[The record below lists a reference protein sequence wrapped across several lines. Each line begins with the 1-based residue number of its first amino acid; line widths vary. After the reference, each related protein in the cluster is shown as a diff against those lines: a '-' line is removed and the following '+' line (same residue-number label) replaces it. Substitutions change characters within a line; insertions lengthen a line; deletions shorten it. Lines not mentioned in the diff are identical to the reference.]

1 MKIKNIYDTKISKVL
16 SLHTWHSFNKN
27 DVCNM
32 IINVIDEEFENKY
45 SSSIKNTVNK
55 FVTENKFISSKDKD
69 SLHEDINK
77 AFRNLYLAKK
87 YTYLWKVRQRQKNI
101 KYGNTTDLLLDDL
114 DKKKTISILD
124 KKHVFRFTNTDIVQ
138 MFKNNFKKCDYQNP
152 KINCIKNPYTQ
163 KRFKKDQLY
172 AIYIGSRM
180 TNEPMFWMLKEF
192 ANLEFNTN
200 DMLRR
205 HYSYFK
211 YNAILE
217 DVHEM
222 SSQEF
227 KSEASFLIKKYI
239 INKYYKNNVDSF
251 PVLNL
256 DVIPESILRK
266 ELSNSIVR
274 AIEMSIY
281 SAAIFYKD
289 AKEEI
294 SKTLLNFWTKHPEI
308 VHFKRRGVTRY
319 PIPDGRGNGMTFPT
333 PGTYRREGGGRFG
346 EDMTLPYLVRWGYT
360 GRPSPGRPRPSPVHP
375 TPEIVNA
382 PEYVRVPRSGTAVPN
397 TPPPLIRSLNR
408 LNRSFTLSDEQDF
421 IPNTNLRYQLPSRW
435 NPNTESLEPLD
446 SQEWPTPQEA
456 TDEQAAREGGG
467 SAGERP
473 LLSLMPYIDRQTG
486 RIQFIGQPDLN
497 ARSIDH
503 ILDSNLSDTY
513 IESEDSSNSST
524 NGPVSISSE
533 EQSNEVVPEQ
543 RGVIRTREE
552 YEATTNRLQGIINA
566 INDTEQRRH
575 TRDNNPAR
583 QLYEDFDNATDYI
596 VSSAER
602 QRNGEVLSS
611 HRERI
616 LEDFNEYVNTVNGSN
631 LSRNIIPIWANQ
643 DGISEQEVS
652 ELINAQSYVISSSLR
667 HDNIREPESDSDS
680 DETILENMDS
690 NNSPTDDE
698 FFTQI
703 ERLDQ
708 LAISNA
714 PFEEQTQLRNEIIN
728 QYGDRARRLIGDG
741 INTRNTSISE
751 NNDENENNIINQI
764 LND

>member
-27 DVCNM
+27 DVYNM

-45 SSSIKNTVNK
+45 SLSIKNTVNK

-180 TNEPMFWMLKEF
+180 TKEPMFWMLKEF

-266 ELSNSIVR
+266 ELSNCIVR

-289 AKEEI
+289 SKEEI

-319 PIPDGRGNGMTFPT
+319 PIPVRGRGSGMTFPT
-333 PGTYRREGGGRFG
+333 PGWGGRLG
-346 EDMTLPYLVRWGYT
+346 RMTVN
-360 GRPSPGRPRPSPVHP
+360 
-375 TPEIVNA
+375 IVNA
-382 PEYVRVPRSGTAVPN
+382 PEYVRVPRSGTTVPN

-408 LNRSFTLSDEQDF
+408 LHRSFTLSDEQDF
-421 IPNTNLRYQLPSRW
+421 IPNTNLRYQLPSNW
-435 NPNTESLEPLD
+435 NPNTESLELLD
-446 SQEWPTPQEA
+446 SQEWPADTVVVGRVN
-456 TDEQAAREGGG
+456 TRTGVREWFD
-467 SAGERP
+467 SN
-473 LLSLMPYIDRQTG
+473 LSNTESL
-486 RIQFIGQPDLN
+486 
-497 ARSIDH
+497 DH
-503 ILDSNLSDTY
+503 TLDSNLSNTY

-631 LSRNIIPIWANQ
+631 LSREIIPIWASQ
-643 DGISEQEVS
+643 DGISEQEVT

-690 NNSPTDDE
+690 NDSPESQE

-714 PFEEQTQLRNEIIN
+714 PFEEQIQLRNEIIN
-728 QYGDRARRLIGDG
+728 QYGDRARRMIGP
-741 INTRNTSISE
+741 NSRSTWASISE

>member
-1 MKIKNIYDTKISKVL
+1 MMKVKNIYDAKISKAL

-32 IINVIDEEFENKY
+32 IINVIDEGFDNKY
-45 SSSIKNTVNK
+45 SSSIKNTVNN
-55 FVTENKFISSKDKD
+55 FVTNNKFISNKDKD
-69 SLHEDINK
+69 SIHEDINK

-87 YTYLWKVRQRQKNI
+87 YTYLWKVRHRQKHI
-101 KYGNTTDLLLDDL
+101 TYGNTTDLLLEEL
-114 DKKKTISILD
+114 DETKTISILD

-138 MFKNNFKKCDYQNP
+138 MFKNNFKKSDYQNP
-152 KINCIKNPYTQ
+152 KINCVRNPYTQ
-163 KRFKKDQLY
+163 KKFKKDQLY

-180 TNEPMFWMLKEF
+180 TKEPMFWMLKEF

-256 DVIPESILRK
+256 NVIPENILRK
-266 ELSNSIVR
+266 ELSNCIVK

-308 VHFKRRGVTRY
+308 VHFKRRGVSRY
-319 PIPDGRGNGMTFPT
+319 PIPVRGRI
-333 PGTYRREGGGRFG
+333 GRFG

-360 GRPSPGRPRPSPVHP
+360 GRPSPGRPRPSPGRM
-375 TPEIVNA
+375 TADIVNA

-435 NPNTESLEPLD
+435 NPNTESLESLD
-446 SQEWPTPQEA
+446 SQLDRALPTP
-456 TDEQAAREGGG
+456 RESFLGV
-467 SAGERP
+467 
-473 LLSLMPYIDRQTG
+473 DW
-486 RIQFIGQPDLN
+486 
-497 ARSIDH
+497 
-503 ILDSNLSDTY
+503 
-513 IESEDSSNSST
+513 
-524 NGPVSISSE
+524 
-533 EQSNEVVPEQ
+533 EVV
-543 RGVIRTREE
+543 
-552 YEATTNRLQGIINA
+552 
-566 INDTEQRRH
+566 
-575 TRDNNPAR
+575 
-583 QLYEDFDNATDYI
+583 
-596 VSSAER
+596 
-602 QRNGEVLSS
+602 
-611 HRERI
+611 
-616 LEDFNEYVNTVNGSN
+616 
-631 LSRNIIPIWANQ
+631 
-643 DGISEQEVS
+643 
-652 ELINAQSYVISSSLR
+652 
-667 HDNIREPESDSDS
+667 
-680 DETILENMDS
+680 
-690 NNSPTDDE
+690 
-698 FFTQI
+698 
-703 ERLDQ
+703 
-708 LAISNA
+708 
-714 PFEEQTQLRNEIIN
+714 
-728 QYGDRARRLIGDG
+728 IG
-741 INTRNTSISE
+741 R
-751 NNDENENNIINQI
+751 
-764 LND
+764 

>member
-16 SLHTWHSFNKN
+16 SLHTWHSFNRN
-27 DVCNM
+27 DVYNM

-45 SSSIKNTVNK
+45 SLSIKNTVNK

-266 ELSNSIVR
+266 ELSNCIVR

-289 AKEEI
+289 SKEEI

-319 PIPDGRGNGMTFPT
+319 PIPVRGRGSGMTFPT
-333 PGTYRREGGGRFG
+333 PGWGGRLG
-346 EDMTLPYLVRWGYT
+346 RMTVN
-360 GRPSPGRPRPSPVHP
+360 
-375 TPEIVNA
+375 IVNA

-421 IPNTNLRYQLPSRW
+421 IPNTNLRYQLPSSW

-446 SQEWPTPQEA
+446 SQEWPADTVVVGRVN
-456 TDEQAAREGGG
+456 TRTGVREWFD
-467 SAGERP
+467 SN
-473 LLSLMPYIDRQTG
+473 LSNTESL
-486 RIQFIGQPDLN
+486 
-497 ARSIDH
+497 DH
-503 ILDSNLSDTY
+503 TLDSNLSNTY

-631 LSRNIIPIWANQ
+631 LSREIIPIWASQ
-643 DGISEQEVS
+643 DGISEQEVT

-690 NNSPTDDE
+690 NDSPESQE

-714 PFEEQTQLRNEIIN
+714 PFEEQIQLRNEIIN
-728 QYGDRARRLIGDG
+728 QYGDRARRMIGP
-741 INTRNTSISE
+741 NSRSTWASISE

-764 LND
+764 LNA

>member
-1 MKIKNIYDTKISKVL
+1 MMKIKNIYDTKISKVL
-16 SLHTWHSFNKN
+16 SLHTWHSFNK
-27 DVCNM
+27 DGVCNM
-32 IINVIDEEFENKY
+32 IINVIDEGFENKY

-55 FVTENKFISSKDKD
+55 FVTDNKFISNKDKD

-87 YTYLWKVRQRQKNI
+87 YTYLWKVRHRQKHI
-101 KYGNTTDLLLDDL
+101 TYGNTTDLLLEEL
-114 DKKKTISILD
+114 DETKTISILD

-152 KINCIKNPYTQ
+152 KINCVRNPYTQ
-163 KRFKKDQLY
+163 KKFKKDQLY

-180 TNEPMFWMLKEF
+180 TKEPMFWMLREF

-227 KSEASFLIKKYI
+227 KSEASYLIKKYI
-239 INKYYKNNVDSF
+239 INKYYKNNVNSF

-256 DVIPESILRK
+256 NVVPESILRK
-266 ELSNSIVR
+266 DLSNCIVK

-308 VHFKRRGVTRY
+308 VHFKRRSVTSY
-319 PIPDGRGNGMTFPT
+319 PIPVRGRI
-333 PGTYRREGGGRFG
+333 GRFG

-360 GRPSPGRPRPSPVHP
+360 GRPSPGRPSPGHP

-382 PEYVRVPRSGTAVPN
+382 PEYVRVPRSGTTVPN

-408 LNRSFTLSDEQDF
+408 LNRLFTLSDEQDF

-435 NPNTESLEPLD
+435 NHNTESLDPLD
-446 SQEWPTPQEA
+446 SQIDRALPTPRDSFLGVDWEVDEA
-456 TDEQAAREGGG
+456 HHT
-467 SAGERP
+467 
-473 LLSLMPYIDRQTG
+473 
-486 RIQFIGQPDLN
+486 
-497 ARSIDH
+497 
-503 ILDSNLSDTY
+503 LDSNLSNTYIETDTY
-513 IESEDSSNSST
+513 IESEESSNSST
-524 NGPVSISSE
+524 DVPVSISSE
-533 EQSNEVVPEQ
+533 EQSHPVVPEQ

-552 YEATTNRLQGIINA
+552 YEATTNRLQGILNA

-602 QRNGEVLSS
+602 QRNGEDLSS

-616 LEDFNEYVNTVNGSN
+616 LEDFNEYVSTVNDSSN
-631 LSRNIIPIWANQ
+631 LSREIIPIWASQN
-643 DGISEQEVS
+643 GISEQEVA
-652 ELINAQSYVISSSLR
+652 ELTNAQSYVISSSLR

-690 NNSPTDDE
+690 NDSPESQE

-708 LAISNA
+708 LAILNA
-714 PFEEQTQLRNEIIN
+714 PFNEQIQLRNEIIN
-728 QYGDRARRLIGDG
+728 QYGDRARRLIGG
-741 INTRNTSISE
+741 GVNTSNTSISE

>member
-1 MKIKNIYDTKISKVL
+1 MMKVKNIYDAKISKAL

-32 IINVIDEEFENKY
+32 IINVIDEGFENKY
-45 SSSIKNTVNK
+45 SSSIKNTVNN
-55 FVTENKFISSKDKD
+55 FVTNNKFISNKDKD
-69 SLHEDINK
+69 SIHEDINK

-87 YTYLWKVRQRQKNI
+87 YTYLWKVRHRQKHI
-101 KYGNTTDLLLDDL
+101 TYGNTTDLLLEEL
-114 DKKKTISILD
+114 DETKTISILD

-138 MFKNNFKKCDYQNP
+138 MFKNNFKKSDYQNP
-152 KINCIKNPYTQ
+152 KINCVRNPYTQ
-163 KRFKKDQLY
+163 KKFKKDQLY

-180 TNEPMFWMLKEF
+180 TKEPMFWMLREF

-222 SSQEF
+222 SSHEF

-251 PVLNL
+251 PILNL
-256 DVIPESILRK
+256 NVIPESILRK
-266 ELSNSIVR
+266 ELSNCIVK

-319 PIPDGRGNGMTFPT
+319 PIPVR
-333 PGTYRREGGGRFG
+333 GRFG

-382 PEYVRVPRSGTAVPN
+382 PEYIRVPRSGTMVPN

-408 LNRSFTLSDEQDF
+408 FNRSLTLSDEQDF
-421 IPNTNLRYQLPSRW
+421 IPNTNLRYQLPNRW

-446 SQEWPTPQEA
+446 SQLDRALPTPRESFLGVDWEVDEA
-456 TDEQAAREGGG
+456 HHT
-467 SAGERP
+467 
-473 LLSLMPYIDRQTG
+473 
-486 RIQFIGQPDLN
+486 
-497 ARSIDH
+497 
-503 ILDSNLSDTY
+503 LDSNLSNTYIETDTY
-513 IESEDSSNSST
+513 IESEESSNSST
-524 NGPVSISSE
+524 DVPVSISSE
-533 EQSNEVVPEQ
+533 EQSHPVVPEQ

-552 YEATTNRLQGIINA
+552 YEATTNRLQGILNA

-602 QRNGEVLSS
+602 QRNGEDLSS

-616 LEDFNEYVNTVNGSN
+616 LEDFNEYVSTVNDSSN
-631 LSRNIIPIWANQ
+631 LSREIIPIWASQN
-643 DGISEQEVS
+643 GISEQEVA
-652 ELINAQSYVISSSLR
+652 ELTNAQSYVISSSLR
-667 HDNIREPESDSDS
+667 HDNNHESEYDYDS
-680 DETILENMDS
+680 DETMLENMDS
-690 NNSPTDDE
+690 NNSPTDGE

-728 QYGDRARRLIGDG
+728 QYGDRARRLIGG
-741 INTRNTSISE
+741 GVNTRNTSISE

>member
-27 DVCNM
+27 DVYNM

-45 SSSIKNTVNK
+45 SLSIKNTVNK

-266 ELSNSIVR
+266 ELSNCIVR

-319 PIPDGRGNGMTFPT
+319 PIPVRGRGSGMTFPT
-333 PGTYRREGGGRFG
+333 PGWGGRLG
-346 EDMTLPYLVRWGYT
+346 RMTVN
-360 GRPSPGRPRPSPVHP
+360 
-375 TPEIVNA
+375 IVNA
-382 PEYVRVPRSGTAVPN
+382 PEYVRVPRSGTTVPN

-408 LNRSFTLSDEQDF
+408 LHRSFTLSDEQDF
-421 IPNTNLRYQLPSRW
+421 IPNTNLRYQLPSNW
-435 NPNTESLEPLD
+435 NPNTESLELLD
-446 SQEWPTPQEA
+446 SQEWPADTVVVGRVN
-456 TDEQAAREGGG
+456 TRTGVREWFD
-467 SAGERP
+467 SN
-473 LLSLMPYIDRQTG
+473 LSNTESL
-486 RIQFIGQPDLN
+486 
-497 ARSIDH
+497 DH
-503 ILDSNLSDTY
+503 TLDSNLSNTY

-631 LSRNIIPIWANQ
+631 LSREIIPIWASQ
-643 DGISEQEVS
+643 DGISEQEVT

-690 NNSPTDDE
+690 NDSPESQE

-714 PFEEQTQLRNEIIN
+714 PFEEQIQLRNEIIN
-728 QYGDRARRLIGDG
+728 QYGDRARRMIGP
-741 INTRNTSISE
+741 NSRSTWASISE

>member
-27 DVCNM
+27 DVYNM

-45 SSSIKNTVNK
+45 SLSIKNTVNK

-180 TNEPMFWMLKEF
+180 TKEPMFWMLKEF

-266 ELSNSIVR
+266 ELSNCIVR

-289 AKEEI
+289 SKEEI

-319 PIPDGRGNGMTFPT
+319 PIPVRGRGSGMTFPT
-333 PGTYRREGGGRFG
+333 PGWGGRLG
-346 EDMTLPYLVRWGYT
+346 SMTVN
-360 GRPSPGRPRPSPVHP
+360 
-375 TPEIVNA
+375 IVNA
-382 PEYVRVPRSGTAVPN
+382 PEYVRVPRSGTTVPN

-408 LNRSFTLSDEQDF
+408 LHRSFTLSDEQDF
-421 IPNTNLRYQLPSRW
+421 IPNTNLRYQLPSSW

-446 SQEWPTPQEA
+446 SQEWPADTVVVGRVNTRTGVREWFDSNLSNTESLEPLDSRLDRALPTPRGTA
-456 TDEQAAREGGG
+456 HT
-467 SAGERP
+467 
-473 LLSLMPYIDRQTG
+473 
-486 RIQFIGQPDLN
+486 
-497 ARSIDH
+497 
-503 ILDSNLSDTY
+503 LDSNLSNTYLETDTY

-631 LSRNIIPIWANQ
+631 LSREIIPIWASQ
-643 DGISEQEVS
+643 DGISEQEVT

-690 NNSPTDDE
+690 NDSPESQE

-714 PFEEQTQLRNEIIN
+714 PFEEQIQLRNEIIN
-728 QYGDRARRLIGDG
+728 QYGDRARRMIGP
-741 INTRNTSISE
+741 NSRSTWASISE

>member
-27 DVCNM
+27 DVYNM

-45 SSSIKNTVNK
+45 SLSIKNTVNK

-266 ELSNSIVR
+266 ELSNCIVR

-289 AKEEI
+289 SKEEI

-319 PIPDGRGNGMTFPT
+319 PIPVRGRGSGMTFPT
-333 PGTYRREGGGRFG
+333 PGWGGRLG
-346 EDMTLPYLVRWGYT
+346 RMTVN
-360 GRPSPGRPRPSPVHP
+360 
-375 TPEIVNA
+375 IVNA
-382 PEYVRVPRSGTAVPN
+382 PEYVRVPRSGTTVPN

-408 LNRSFTLSDEQDF
+408 LHRSFTLSDEQDF
-421 IPNTNLRYQLPSRW
+421 IPNTNLRYQLPSSW

-446 SQEWPTPQEA
+446 SQEWPADTVVVGRVN
-456 TDEQAAREGGG
+456 TRTGVREWFD
-467 SAGERP
+467 SN
-473 LLSLMPYIDRQTG
+473 LSNTESL
-486 RIQFIGQPDLN
+486 
-497 ARSIDH
+497 DH
-503 ILDSNLSDTY
+503 TLDSNLSNTY

-631 LSRNIIPIWANQ
+631 LSREIIPIWASQ
-643 DGISEQEVS
+643 DGISEQEVT

-690 NNSPTDDE
+690 NDSPESQE

-714 PFEEQTQLRNEIIN
+714 PFEEQIQLRNEIIN
-728 QYGDRARRLIGDG
+728 QYGDRARRMIGP
-741 INTRNTSISE
+741 NSRSTWASISE

-764 LND
+764 LNA

>member
-1 MKIKNIYDTKISKVL
+1 MMKVKNIYDAKISKAL

-32 IINVIDEEFENKY
+32 IINVIDEGFENKY
-45 SSSIKNTVNK
+45 SSSIKNTVNN
-55 FVTENKFISSKDKD
+55 FVTNNKFISNKDKD
-69 SLHEDINK
+69 SIHEDINK

-87 YTYLWKVRQRQKNI
+87 YTYLWKVRHRQKHI
-101 KYGNTTDLLLDDL
+101 TYGNTTDLLLEEL
-114 DKKKTISILD
+114 DETKTISILD

-138 MFKNNFKKCDYQNP
+138 MFKNNFKKSDYQNP
-152 KINCIKNPYTQ
+152 KINCVRNPYTQ
-163 KRFKKDQLY
+163 KKFKKDQLY

-180 TNEPMFWMLKEF
+180 TKEPMFWMLKEF

-333 PGTYRREGGGRFG
+333 PGTYREGGGRG
-346 EDMTLPYLVRWGYT
+346 NGMTFPTNGMT
-360 GRPSPGRPRPSPVHP
+360 FP
-375 TPEIVNA
+375 TPDRREWGGRFGSMTANIVNA

-421 IPNTNLRYQLPSRW
+421 IPNTNLRYQLPIRW
-435 NPNTESLEPLD
+435 NPNTESLEPL
-446 SQEWPTPQEA
+446 Q
-456 TDEQAAREGGG
+456 
-467 SAGERP
+467 
-473 LLSLMPYIDRQTG
+473 
-486 RIQFIGQPDLN
+486 
-497 ARSIDH
+497 
-503 ILDSNLSDTY
+503 
-513 IESEDSSNSST
+513 
-524 NGPVSISSE
+524 
-533 EQSNEVVPEQ
+533 
-543 RGVIRTREE
+543 
-552 YEATTNRLQGIINA
+552 
-566 INDTEQRRH
+566 
-575 TRDNNPAR
+575 
-583 QLYEDFDNATDYI
+583 
-596 VSSAER
+596 
-602 QRNGEVLSS
+602 
-611 HRERI
+611 
-616 LEDFNEYVNTVNGSN
+616 
-631 LSRNIIPIWANQ
+631 
-643 DGISEQEVS
+643 
-652 ELINAQSYVISSSLR
+652 
-667 HDNIREPESDSDS
+667 
-680 DETILENMDS
+680 
-690 NNSPTDDE
+690 
-698 FFTQI
+698 
-703 ERLDQ
+703 
-708 LAISNA
+708 
-714 PFEEQTQLRNEIIN
+714 
-728 QYGDRARRLIGDG
+728 
-741 INTRNTSISE
+741 NTSS
-751 NNDENENNIINQI
+751 
-764 LND
+764 

>member
-27 DVCNM
+27 DVYNM

-45 SSSIKNTVNK
+45 SLSIKNTVNK

-266 ELSNSIVR
+266 ELSNCIVR

-289 AKEEI
+289 SKEEI

-319 PIPDGRGNGMTFPT
+319 PIPVRGRGSGMTFPT
-333 PGTYRREGGGRFG
+333 PGWGGRLG
-346 EDMTLPYLVRWGYT
+346 SMTVN
-360 GRPSPGRPRPSPVHP
+360 
-375 TPEIVNA
+375 IVNA
-382 PEYVRVPRSGTAVPN
+382 PEYVRVPRSGTTVPN

-408 LNRSFTLSDEQDF
+408 LHRSFTLSDEQDF
-421 IPNTNLRYQLPSRW
+421 IPNTNLRYQLPSSW
-435 NPNTESLEPLD
+435 NPNIESLEPLD
-446 SQEWPTPQEA
+446 SQEWPADTVVVGRVN
-456 TDEQAAREGGG
+456 TRTGVREWFD
-467 SAGERP
+467 SN
-473 LLSLMPYIDRQTG
+473 LSNTESL
-486 RIQFIGQPDLN
+486 
-497 ARSIDH
+497 DH
-503 ILDSNLSDTY
+503 TLDSNLSNTY

-631 LSRNIIPIWANQ
+631 LSREIIPIWASQ
-643 DGISEQEVS
+643 DGISEQEVT

-690 NNSPTDDE
+690 NDSPESQE

-714 PFEEQTQLRNEIIN
+714 PFEEQIQLRNEIIN
-728 QYGDRARRLIGDG
+728 QYGDRARRMIGP
-741 INTRNTSISE
+741 NSRSTWASISE

>member
-27 DVCNM
+27 DVYNM

-45 SSSIKNTVNK
+45 SLSIKNTVNK

-266 ELSNSIVR
+266 ELSNCIVR

-289 AKEEI
+289 SKEEI

-319 PIPDGRGNGMTFPT
+319 PIPVRGRGSGMTFPT
-333 PGTYRREGGGRFG
+333 PGWGGRLG
-346 EDMTLPYLVRWGYT
+346 RMTVN
-360 GRPSPGRPRPSPVHP
+360 
-375 TPEIVNA
+375 IVNA

-421 IPNTNLRYQLPSRW
+421 IPNTNLRYQLPSSW

-446 SQEWPTPQEA
+446 SQEWPADTVVVGRVN
-456 TDEQAAREGGG
+456 TRTGVREWFD
-467 SAGERP
+467 SN
-473 LLSLMPYIDRQTG
+473 LSNTESL
-486 RIQFIGQPDLN
+486 
-497 ARSIDH
+497 DH
-503 ILDSNLSDTY
+503 TLDSNLSNTY

-631 LSRNIIPIWANQ
+631 LSREIIPIWASQ
-643 DGISEQEVS
+643 DGISEQEVT

-690 NNSPTDDE
+690 NDSPESQE

-714 PFEEQTQLRNEIIN
+714 PFEEQIQLRNEIIN
-728 QYGDRARRLIGDG
+728 QYGDRARRMIGP
-741 INTRNTSISE
+741 NSRSTWASISE

-764 LND
+764 LNA

>member
-45 SSSIKNTVNK
+45 SLSIKNTVNK

-163 KRFKKDQLY
+163 KKFKKDQLY

-266 ELSNSIVR
+266 ELSNCIVR

-319 PIPDGRGNGMTFPT
+319 PIPVRGRI
-333 PGTYRREGGGRFG
+333 GRFG

-360 GRPSPGRPRPSPVHP
+360 GRPSPGRP

-382 PEYVRVPRSGTAVPN
+382 PEYISVPRSGTMVPN

-408 LNRSFTLSDEQDF
+408 LNRSLTLSDDQDF

-435 NPNTESLEPLD
+435 NPNTESLEPLESRLD
-446 SQEWPTPQEA
+446 RALPTP
-456 TDEQAAREGGG
+456 RE
-467 SAGERP
+467 S
-473 LLSLMPYIDRQTG
+473 LLDGT
-486 RIQFIGQPDLN
+486 
-497 ARSIDH
+497 AH
-503 ILDSNLSDTY
+503 TLDSNLSNTYIETDTY

-533 EQSNEVVPEQ
+533 EQSNEVVPQQ

-631 LSRNIIPIWANQ
+631 LSRNIIPIWASQ
-643 DGISEQEVS
+643 DGISEQEVT

-690 NNSPTDDE
+690 NDSPESQE

-714 PFEEQTQLRNEIIN
+714 PFNEQIQLRNEIIN
-728 QYGDRARRLIGDG
+728 QYGDRARRLIGP
-741 INTRNTSISE
+741 NSRSTWASISE
-751 NNDENENNIINQI
+751 NNDENENSIINQI

>member
-163 KRFKKDQLY
+163 KKFKKDQLY

-266 ELSNSIVR
+266 ELSNCIVR

-319 PIPDGRGNGMTFPT
+319 PIPVRGRI
-333 PGTYRREGGGRFG
+333 GRFG
-346 EDMTLPYLVRWGYT
+346 EDMTLPYLVRWAT
-360 GRPSPGRPRPSPVHP
+360 ADEGRP

-382 PEYVRVPRSGTAVPN
+382 PEYIRVPRSGTMVPN

-408 LNRSFTLSDEQDF
+408 LNRSLTLSDDQDF

-435 NPNTESLEPLD
+435 NPNTESLEPLESRLD
-446 SQEWPTPQEA
+446 RALESRLDRALPTPRDSFLDGTA
-456 TDEQAAREGGG
+456 HT
-467 SAGERP
+467 
-473 LLSLMPYIDRQTG
+473 
-486 RIQFIGQPDLN
+486 
-497 ARSIDH
+497 
-503 ILDSNLSDTY
+503 LDSNLSNTYIETDTY

-524 NGPVSISSE
+524 NGPVSSSSE
-533 EQSNEVVPEQ
+533 EQSYTVVPEQ

-741 INTRNTSISE
+741 INTRNASISE

>member
-16 SLHTWHSFNKN
+16 SLHTWHSFNK
-27 DVCNM
+27 DGVCNM
-32 IINVIDEEFENKY
+32 IINVIDEGFENKY

-55 FVTENKFISSKDKD
+55 FVTDNKFISNKDKD

-87 YTYLWKVRQRQKNI
+87 YTYLWKVRHRQKHI
-101 KYGNTTDLLLDDL
+101 TYGNTTDLLLEEL
-114 DKKKTISILD
+114 DETKTISILD

-152 KINCIKNPYTQ
+152 KINCVRNPYTQ
-163 KRFKKDQLY
+163 KKFKKDQLY

-180 TNEPMFWMLKEF
+180 TKEPMFWMLREF

-227 KSEASFLIKKYI
+227 KSEASYLIKKYI
-239 INKYYKNNVDSF
+239 INKYYKNNVNSF

-256 DVIPESILRK
+256 NVVPESILRK
-266 ELSNSIVR
+266 DLSNCIVK

-308 VHFKRRGVTRY
+308 VHFKRRSVTSY
-319 PIPDGRGNGMTFPT
+319 PIPVRGRI
-333 PGTYRREGGGRFG
+333 GRFG

-360 GRPSPGRPRPSPVHP
+360 GRPSPGRPSPGHP

-382 PEYVRVPRSGTAVPN
+382 PEYVRVPRSGTTVPN

-408 LNRSFTLSDEQDF
+408 LNRLFTLSDEQDF

-435 NPNTESLEPLD
+435 NHNTESLDPLD
-446 SQEWPTPQEA
+446 SQIDRALPTPRDSFLGVDWEVDEA
-456 TDEQAAREGGG
+456 HHT
-467 SAGERP
+467 
-473 LLSLMPYIDRQTG
+473 
-486 RIQFIGQPDLN
+486 
-497 ARSIDH
+497 
-503 ILDSNLSDTY
+503 LDSNLSNTYIETDTY
-513 IESEDSSNSST
+513 IESEESSNSST
-524 NGPVSISSE
+524 DVPVSISSE
-533 EQSNEVVPEQ
+533 EQSHPVVPEQ

-552 YEATTNRLQGIINA
+552 YEATTNRLQGILNA

-602 QRNGEVLSS
+602 QRNGEDLSS

-616 LEDFNEYVNTVNGSN
+616 LEDFNEYVSTVNDSSN
-631 LSRNIIPIWANQ
+631 LSREIIPIWASQN
-643 DGISEQEVS
+643 GISEQEVA
-652 ELINAQSYVISSSLR
+652 ELTNAQSYVISSSLR

-690 NNSPTDDE
+690 NDSPESQE

-708 LAISNA
+708 LAILNA
-714 PFEEQTQLRNEIIN
+714 PFNEQIQLRNEIIN
-728 QYGDRARRLIGDG
+728 QYGDRARRLIGG
-741 INTRNTSISE
+741 GVNTSNTSISE

>member
-27 DVCNM
+27 NVCNM
-32 IINVIDEEFENKY
+32 IINVIDEGFENKY

-163 KRFKKDQLY
+163 KKFKKDQLY

-266 ELSNSIVR
+266 ELSNCIVR

-319 PIPDGRGNGMTFPT
+319 PIPVRGRGSGMTFPT
-333 PGTYRREGGGRFG
+333 PGWGRRLGS
-346 EDMTLPYLVRWGYT
+346 MTVN
-360 GRPSPGRPRPSPVHP
+360 
-375 TPEIVNA
+375 IVNA
-382 PEYVRVPRSGTAVPN
+382 PEYVRVPRSGTTVPN

-421 IPNTNLRYQLPSRW
+421 IPNTNLRYQLPSSW

-446 SQEWPTPQEA
+446 SQEWPADTVVVGRVN
-456 TDEQAAREGGG
+456 TRTGVREWFD
-467 SAGERP
+467 SNLSNTESLEP
-473 LLSLMPYIDRQTG
+473 LDSRLDRALPTRRG
-486 RIQFIGQPDLN
+486 T
-497 ARSIDH
+497 AH
-503 ILDSNLSDTY
+503 TLDSNLSNTYIETDTY

-524 NGPVSISSE
+524 NGRVSISSE

-631 LSRNIIPIWANQ
+631 LSREIIPIWASQ
-643 DGISEQEVS
+643 DGISEQEVT

-690 NNSPTDDE
+690 NDSPESQE

-714 PFEEQTQLRNEIIN
+714 PFEEQIQLRNEIIN
-728 QYGDRARRLIGDG
+728 QYGDRARRMIGP
-741 INTRNTSISE
+741 NSRSTWASISE

>member
-1 MKIKNIYDTKISKVL
+1 MMKIKNIYDTKISKVL
-16 SLHTWHSFNKN
+16 SLHTWHSFNK
-27 DVCNM
+27 DGVCNM
-32 IINVIDEEFENKY
+32 IINVIDEGFENKY

-55 FVTENKFISSKDKD
+55 FVTDNKFISNKDKD

-87 YTYLWKVRQRQKNI
+87 YTYLWKVRHRQKHI
-101 KYGNTTDLLLDDL
+101 TYGNTTDLLLEEL
-114 DKKKTISILD
+114 DETKTISILD

-152 KINCIKNPYTQ
+152 KINCVRNPYTQ
-163 KRFKKDQLY
+163 KKFKKDQLY

-180 TNEPMFWMLKEF
+180 TKEPMFWMLREF

-227 KSEASFLIKKYI
+227 KSEASYLIKKYI
-239 INKYYKNNVDSF
+239 INKYYKNNVNSF

-256 DVIPESILRK
+256 NVVPESILRK
-266 ELSNSIVR
+266 DLSNCIVK

-308 VHFKRRGVTRY
+308 VHFKRRSVTSY
-319 PIPDGRGNGMTFPT
+319 PIPVRGRI
-333 PGTYRREGGGRFG
+333 GRFG

-360 GRPSPGRPRPSPVHP
+360 GRPSPGRPSPGHP

-382 PEYVRVPRSGTAVPN
+382 PEYVRVPRSGTTVPN

-408 LNRSFTLSDEQDF
+408 LNRLFTLSDEQDF

-435 NPNTESLEPLD
+435 NHNTESLDPLD
-446 SQEWPTPQEA
+446 SQIDRALPTPRDSFLGVDWEVDEA
-456 TDEQAAREGGG
+456 HHT
-467 SAGERP
+467 
-473 LLSLMPYIDRQTG
+473 
-486 RIQFIGQPDLN
+486 
-497 ARSIDH
+497 
-503 ILDSNLSDTY
+503 LDSNLSNTYIETDTY
-513 IESEDSSNSST
+513 IESEESSNSST
-524 NGPVSISSE
+524 DVPVSISSE
-533 EQSNEVVPEQ
+533 EQSHPVVPEQ

-552 YEATTNRLQGIINA
+552 YEATTNRLQGILNA

-602 QRNGEVLSS
+602 QRNGEDLSS

-616 LEDFNEYVNTVNGSN
+616 LEDFNEYVSTVNDSSN
-631 LSRNIIPIWANQ
+631 LSREIIPIWASQN
-643 DGISEQEVS
+643 GISEQEVA
-652 ELINAQSYVISSSLR
+652 ELTNAQSYVISSSLR

-690 NNSPTDDE
+690 NDSPESQE

-708 LAISNA
+708 LAILNA

-728 QYGDRARRLIGDG
+728 QYGDRARRLIGG
-741 INTRNTSISE
+741 GVNTSNTSISE

>member
-1 MKIKNIYDTKISKVL
+1 MMKIKNIYDTKISKVL
-16 SLHTWHSFNKN
+16 SLHTWHSFNK
-27 DVCNM
+27 DGVCNM
-32 IINVIDEEFENKY
+32 IINVIDEGFENKY

-55 FVTENKFISSKDKD
+55 FVTDNKFISNKDKD

-87 YTYLWKVRQRQKNI
+87 YTYLWKVRHRQKHI
-101 KYGNTTDLLLDDL
+101 TYGNTTDLLLEEL
-114 DKKKTISILD
+114 DETKTISILD

-152 KINCIKNPYTQ
+152 KINCVRNPYTQ
-163 KRFKKDQLY
+163 KKFKKDQLY

-180 TNEPMFWMLKEF
+180 TKEPMFWMLREF

-227 KSEASFLIKKYI
+227 KSEASYLIKKYI
-239 INKYYKNNVDSF
+239 INKYYKNNVNSF

-256 DVIPESILRK
+256 NVVPESILRK
-266 ELSNSIVR
+266 DLSNCIVK

-308 VHFKRRGVTRY
+308 VHFKRRSVTRY
-319 PIPDGRGNGMTFPT
+319 PIPVRGRI
-333 PGTYRREGGGRFG
+333 G

-360 GRPSPGRPRPSPVHP
+360 GRPSPGHP

-382 PEYVRVPRSGTAVPN
+382 PEYVRVPRSGTTVPN

-446 SQEWPTPQEA
+446 PLDSQIDRALPTPRESFLGVDWEVDEA
-456 TDEQAAREGGG
+456 HHT
-467 SAGERP
+467 
-473 LLSLMPYIDRQTG
+473 
-486 RIQFIGQPDLN
+486 
-497 ARSIDH
+497 
-503 ILDSNLSDTY
+503 LDSNLSNTYIETDTY
-513 IESEDSSNSST
+513 IESEESSNSST
-524 NGPVSISSE
+524 DVPVSISSE
-533 EQSNEVVPEQ
+533 EQSHLVVPEQ

-552 YEATTNRLQGIINA
+552 YEATTNRLQGILNA

-602 QRNGEVLSS
+602 QRNGEDLSS

-616 LEDFNEYVNTVNGSN
+616 LEDFNEYVSTVNDSSN

-643 DGISEQEVS
+643 DGISEQEVA
-652 ELINAQSYVISSSLR
+652 ELTNAQSYVISSSLR

-690 NNSPTDDE
+690 NDSPESQE

-708 LAISNA
+708 LAILNA

-741 INTRNTSISE
+741 VNTSISRI
-751 NNDENENNIINQI
+751 NDENENNIINQI

>member
-27 DVCNM
+27 DVYNM

-45 SSSIKNTVNK
+45 SLSIKNTVNK

-266 ELSNSIVR
+266 ELSNCIVR

-289 AKEEI
+289 SKEEI

-319 PIPDGRGNGMTFPT
+319 PIPVRGRGSGMTFPT
-333 PGTYRREGGGRFG
+333 PGWGGRLG
-346 EDMTLPYLVRWGYT
+346 RMTVN
-360 GRPSPGRPRPSPVHP
+360 
-375 TPEIVNA
+375 IVNA
-382 PEYVRVPRSGTAVPN
+382 PEYVRVPRSGTTVPN

-408 LNRSFTLSDEQDF
+408 LHRSFTLSDEQDF
-421 IPNTNLRYQLPSRW
+421 IPNTNLRYQLPSNW
-435 NPNTESLEPLD
+435 NPNTESLELLD
-446 SQEWPTPQEA
+446 SQEWPADTVVVGRVN
-456 TDEQAAREGGG
+456 TRTGVREWFD
-467 SAGERP
+467 SN
-473 LLSLMPYIDRQTG
+473 LSNTESL
-486 RIQFIGQPDLN
+486 
-497 ARSIDH
+497 DH
-503 ILDSNLSDTY
+503 TLDSNLSNTY

-631 LSRNIIPIWANQ
+631 LSREIIPIWASQ
-643 DGISEQEVS
+643 DGISEQEVT

-690 NNSPTDDE
+690 NDSPESQE

-714 PFEEQTQLRNEIIN
+714 PFEEQIQLRNEIIN
-728 QYGDRARRLIGDG
+728 QYGDRARRMIGP
-741 INTRNTSISE
+741 NSRSTWASISE

>member
-27 DVCNM
+27 DVYNM

-45 SSSIKNTVNK
+45 SLSIKNTVNK

-266 ELSNSIVR
+266 ELSNCIVR

-289 AKEEI
+289 SKEEI

-319 PIPDGRGNGMTFPT
+319 PIPVRGRGSGMTFPT
-333 PGTYRREGGGRFG
+333 PGWGGRLG
-346 EDMTLPYLVRWGYT
+346 RMTVN
-360 GRPSPGRPRPSPVHP
+360 
-375 TPEIVNA
+375 IVNA
-382 PEYVRVPRSGTAVPN
+382 PEYVRVPRSGTTVPN

-408 LNRSFTLSDEQDF
+408 LHRSFTLSDEQDF
-421 IPNTNLRYQLPSRW
+421 IPNTNLRYQLPSSW

-446 SQEWPTPQEA
+446 SQEWPADTVVVGRVN
-456 TDEQAAREGGG
+456 TRTGVREWFD
-467 SAGERP
+467 SN
-473 LLSLMPYIDRQTG
+473 LSNTESL
-486 RIQFIGQPDLN
+486 
-497 ARSIDH
+497 DH
-503 ILDSNLSDTY
+503 TLDSNLSNTY

-631 LSRNIIPIWANQ
+631 LSREIIPIWASQ
-643 DGISEQEVS
+643 DGISEQEVT

-690 NNSPTDDE
+690 NDSPESQE

-714 PFEEQTQLRNEIIN
+714 PFEEQIQLRNEIIN
-728 QYGDRARRLIGDG
+728 QYGDRARRMIGP
-741 INTRNTSISE
+741 NSRSTWASISE

>member
-1 MKIKNIYDTKISKVL
+1 MMKIKNIYDTKISKVL
-16 SLHTWHSFNKN
+16 SLHTWHSFNK
-27 DVCNM
+27 DGVCNM
-32 IINVIDEEFENKY
+32 IINVIDEGFENKY

-55 FVTENKFISSKDKD
+55 FVTDNKFISNKDKD

-87 YTYLWKVRQRQKNI
+87 YTYLWKVRHRQKHI
-101 KYGNTTDLLLDDL
+101 TYGNTTDLLLEEL
-114 DKKKTISILD
+114 DETKTISILD

-152 KINCIKNPYTQ
+152 KINCVRNPYTQ
-163 KRFKKDQLY
+163 KKFKKDQLY

-180 TNEPMFWMLKEF
+180 TKEPMFWMLREF

-227 KSEASFLIKKYI
+227 KSEASYLIKKYI
-239 INKYYKNNVDSF
+239 INKYYKNNVNSF

-256 DVIPESILRK
+256 NVVPESILRK
-266 ELSNSIVR
+266 DLSNCIVK

-308 VHFKRRGVTRY
+308 VHFKRRSVTRY
-319 PIPDGRGNGMTFPT
+319 PIPVRGRI
-333 PGTYRREGGGRFG
+333 G

-360 GRPSPGRPRPSPVHP
+360 GRPSPGHP

-382 PEYVRVPRSGTAVPN
+382 PEYVRVPRSGTTVPN

-446 SQEWPTPQEA
+446 SQIDRALPTPRESFLGVDWEVDEA
-456 TDEQAAREGGG
+456 HHT
-467 SAGERP
+467 
-473 LLSLMPYIDRQTG
+473 
-486 RIQFIGQPDLN
+486 
-497 ARSIDH
+497 
-503 ILDSNLSDTY
+503 LDSNLSNTYIETDTY
-513 IESEDSSNSST
+513 IESEESSNSST
-524 NGPVSISSE
+524 DVPVSISSE
-533 EQSNEVVPEQ
+533 EQSHLVVPEQ

-552 YEATTNRLQGIINA
+552 YEATTNRLQGILNA

-602 QRNGEVLSS
+602 QRNGEDLSS

-616 LEDFNEYVNTVNGSN
+616 LEDFNEYVSTVNDSSN

-643 DGISEQEVS
+643 DGISEQEVA
-652 ELINAQSYVISSSLR
+652 ELTNAQSYVISSSLR

-690 NNSPTDDE
+690 NDSPESQE

-708 LAISNA
+708 LAILNA

-741 INTRNTSISE
+741 VNTSISRI
-751 NNDENENNIINQI
+751 NDENENNIINQI

>member
-27 DVCNM
+27 DVYNM

-45 SSSIKNTVNK
+45 SLSIKNTVNK

-266 ELSNSIVR
+266 ELSNCIVR

-289 AKEEI
+289 SKEEI

-319 PIPDGRGNGMTFPT
+319 PIPVRGRGSGMTFPT
-333 PGTYRREGGGRFG
+333 PGWGGRLG
-346 EDMTLPYLVRWGYT
+346 RMTVN
-360 GRPSPGRPRPSPVHP
+360 
-375 TPEIVNA
+375 IVNA
-382 PEYVRVPRSGTAVPN
+382 PEYVRVPRSGTTVPN

-421 IPNTNLRYQLPSRW
+421 IPNTNLRYQLPSSW
-435 NPNTESLEPLD
+435 NPNTESLELLD
-446 SQEWPTPQEA
+446 SQEWPADTVVVGRVN
-456 TDEQAAREGGG
+456 TRTGVREWFD
-467 SAGERP
+467 SN
-473 LLSLMPYIDRQTG
+473 LSNTESL
-486 RIQFIGQPDLN
+486 
-497 ARSIDH
+497 DH
-503 ILDSNLSDTY
+503 TLDSNLSNTY

-631 LSRNIIPIWANQ
+631 LSREIIPIWASQ
-643 DGISEQEVS
+643 DGISEQEVT

-690 NNSPTDDE
+690 NDSPESQE

-714 PFEEQTQLRNEIIN
+714 PFEEQIQLRNEIIN
-728 QYGDRARRLIGDG
+728 QYGDRARRMIGP
-741 INTRNTSISE
+741 NSRSTWASISE

>member
-1 MKIKNIYDTKISKVL
+1 MMKIKNIYDTKISKVL
-16 SLHTWHSFNKN
+16 SLHTWHSFNK
-27 DVCNM
+27 DGVCNM
-32 IINVIDEEFENKY
+32 IINVIDEGFENKY

-55 FVTENKFISSKDKD
+55 FVTDNKFISNKDKD

-87 YTYLWKVRQRQKNI
+87 YTYLWKVRHRQKHI
-101 KYGNTTDLLLDDL
+101 TYGNTTDLLLEEL
-114 DKKKTISILD
+114 DETKTISILD

-152 KINCIKNPYTQ
+152 KINCVRNPYTQ
-163 KRFKKDQLY
+163 KKFKKDQLY

-180 TNEPMFWMLKEF
+180 TKEPMFWMLREF

-227 KSEASFLIKKYI
+227 KSEASYLIKKYI
-239 INKYYKNNVDSF
+239 INKYYKNNVNSF

-256 DVIPESILRK
+256 NVVPESILRK
-266 ELSNSIVR
+266 DLSNCIVK

-308 VHFKRRGVTRY
+308 VHFKRRSVTSY
-319 PIPDGRGNGMTFPT
+319 PIPVRGRI
-333 PGTYRREGGGRFG
+333 GRFG

-360 GRPSPGRPRPSPVHP
+360 GRPSPGRPSPGHP

-382 PEYVRVPRSGTAVPN
+382 PEYVRVPRSGTTVPN

-408 LNRSFTLSDEQDF
+408 LNRLFTLSDEQDF

-435 NPNTESLEPLD
+435 NHNTESLDPLD
-446 SQEWPTPQEA
+446 SQIDRALPTPRESFLGVDWEVDEA
-456 TDEQAAREGGG
+456 HHT
-467 SAGERP
+467 
-473 LLSLMPYIDRQTG
+473 
-486 RIQFIGQPDLN
+486 
-497 ARSIDH
+497 
-503 ILDSNLSDTY
+503 LDSNLSNTYIETDTY
-513 IESEDSSNSST
+513 IESEESSNSST
-524 NGPVSISSE
+524 DVPVSISSE
-533 EQSNEVVPEQ
+533 EQSHPVVPEQ

-552 YEATTNRLQGIINA
+552 YEATTNRLQGILNA

-602 QRNGEVLSS
+602 QRNGEDLSS

-616 LEDFNEYVNTVNGSN
+616 LEDFNEYVSTVNDSSN
-631 LSRNIIPIWANQ
+631 LSREIIPIWASQN
-643 DGISEQEVS
+643 GISEQEVA
-652 ELINAQSYVISSSLR
+652 ELTNAQSYVISSSLR

-690 NNSPTDDE
+690 NDSPESQE

-708 LAISNA
+708 LAILNA
-714 PFEEQTQLRNEIIN
+714 PFNEQIQLRNEIIN
-728 QYGDRARRLIGDG
+728 QYGDRARRLIGG
-741 INTRNTSISE
+741 GVNTSNTSISE

>member
-27 DVCNM
+27 DVYNM

-45 SSSIKNTVNK
+45 SLSIKNTVNK

-180 TNEPMFWMLKEF
+180 TKEPMFWMLKEF

-266 ELSNSIVR
+266 ELSNCIVR

-289 AKEEI
+289 SKEEI

-319 PIPDGRGNGMTFPT
+319 PIPVRGRGSGMTFPT
-333 PGTYRREGGGRFG
+333 PGWGGRLG
-346 EDMTLPYLVRWGYT
+346 SMTVN
-360 GRPSPGRPRPSPVHP
+360 
-375 TPEIVNA
+375 IVNA
-382 PEYVRVPRSGTAVPN
+382 PEYVRVPRSGTTVPN

-408 LNRSFTLSDEQDF
+408 LHRSFTLSDEQDF
-421 IPNTNLRYQLPSRW
+421 IPNTNLRYQLPSSW

-446 SQEWPTPQEA
+446 SQEWPADTVVVGRVN
-456 TDEQAAREGGG
+456 TRTGVREWFD
-467 SAGERP
+467 SN
-473 LLSLMPYIDRQTG
+473 LSNTESL
-486 RIQFIGQPDLN
+486 
-497 ARSIDH
+497 DH
-503 ILDSNLSDTY
+503 TLDSNLSNTYIETDTY

-631 LSRNIIPIWANQ
+631 LSREIIPIWASQ
-643 DGISEQEVS
+643 DGISEQEVT

-690 NNSPTDDE
+690 NDSPESQE

-714 PFEEQTQLRNEIIN
+714 PFEEQIQLRNEIIN
-728 QYGDRARRLIGDG
+728 QYGDRARRMIGP
-741 INTRNTSISE
+741 NSRSTWASISE

>member
-163 KRFKKDQLY
+163 KKFKKDQLY

-308 VHFKRRGVTRY
+308 VHFKRRGVSRY
-319 PIPDGRGNGMTFPT
+319 PIPVRGRI
-333 PGTYRREGGGRFG
+333 GRFG
-346 EDMTLPYLVRWGYT
+346 EDLTLPYLVRWGYT
-360 GRPSPGRPRPSPVHP
+360 GRHLPP

-382 PEYVRVPRSGTAVPN
+382 PEYIRVPRSGTMVPN

-408 LNRSFTLSDEQDF
+408 LNRSLTLSDDQDF

-446 SQEWPTPQEA
+446 PLDSQLDRALPTP
-456 TDEQAAREGGG
+456 RG
-467 SAGERP
+467 SFLDGTAH
-473 LLSLMPYIDRQTG
+473 T
-486 RIQFIGQPDLN
+486 
-497 ARSIDH
+497 
-503 ILDSNLSDTY
+503 LDSNLSNTYIETDTY
-513 IESEDSSNSST
+513 IESSDSSNSST

-631 LSRNIIPIWANQ
+631 LSRNIIPIWASQ
-643 DGISEQEVS
+643 DGISEQEVT

-667 HDNIREPESDSDS
+667 HDNTHEPEPDSDS

-690 NNSPTDDE
+690 NDSPESQE

-708 LAISNA
+708 LVISNA
-714 PFEEQTQLRNEIIN
+714 PFEEQIQLRNEIIN
-728 QYGDRARRLIGDG
+728 QYGDRARRLIGP
-741 INTRNTSISE
+741 NSRSTWASISE

>member
-1 MKIKNIYDTKISKVL
+1 MMKIKNIYDTKISKVL
-16 SLHTWHSFNKN
+16 SLHTWHSFNK
-27 DVCNM
+27 DGVCNM
-32 IINVIDEEFENKY
+32 IINVIDEGFENKY

-55 FVTENKFISSKDKD
+55 FVTDNKFISNKDKD

-87 YTYLWKVRQRQKNI
+87 YTYLWKVRHRQKHI
-101 KYGNTTDLLLDDL
+101 TYGNTTDLLLEEL
-114 DKKKTISILD
+114 DETKTISILD

-152 KINCIKNPYTQ
+152 KINCVRNPYTQ
-163 KRFKKDQLY
+163 KKFKKDQLY

-180 TNEPMFWMLKEF
+180 TKEPMFWMLREF

-227 KSEASFLIKKYI
+227 KSEASYLIKKYI
-239 INKYYKNNVDSF
+239 INKYYKNNVNSF

-256 DVIPESILRK
+256 NVVPESILRK
-266 ELSNSIVR
+266 DLSNCIVK

-308 VHFKRRGVTRY
+308 VHFKRRSVTSY
-319 PIPDGRGNGMTFPT
+319 PIPVRGRI
-333 PGTYRREGGGRFG
+333 GRFG

-360 GRPSPGRPRPSPVHP
+360 GRPSPGRPSPGHP

-382 PEYVRVPRSGTAVPN
+382 PEYVRVPRSGTTVPN

-446 SQEWPTPQEA
+446 SQ
-456 TDEQAAREGGG
+456 
-467 SAGERP
+467 
-473 LLSLMPYIDRQTG
+473 IDRALSTPRESFLG
-486 RIQFIGQPDLN
+486 VDWEVDE
-497 ARSIDH
+497 AH
-503 ILDSNLSDTY
+503 HTLDSNLSNTYIETDTY
-513 IESEDSSNSST
+513 IESEESSNSST
-524 NGPVSISSE
+524 DVPVSISSE
-533 EQSNEVVPEQ
+533 EQSHPVVPEQ

-552 YEATTNRLQGIINA
+552 YEATTNRLQGILNA

-602 QRNGEVLSS
+602 QRNGEDLSS

-616 LEDFNEYVNTVNGSN
+616 LEDFNEYVSTVNDSSN
-631 LSRNIIPIWANQ
+631 LSREIIPIWASQN
-643 DGISEQEVS
+643 GISEQEVA
-652 ELINAQSYVISSSLR
+652 ELTNAQSYVISSSLR

-690 NNSPTDDE
+690 NDSPESQE

-708 LAISNA
+708 LAILNA
-714 PFEEQTQLRNEIIN
+714 PFNEQIQLRNEIIN
-728 QYGDRARRLIGDG
+728 QYGDRARRLIGG
-741 INTRNTSISE
+741 GVNTSNTSISE

>member
-1 MKIKNIYDTKISKVL
+1 
-16 SLHTWHSFNKN
+16 
-27 DVCNM
+27 
-32 IINVIDEEFENKY
+32 
-45 SSSIKNTVNK
+45 
-55 FVTENKFISSKDKD
+55 
-69 SLHEDINK
+69 
-77 AFRNLYLAKK
+77 
-87 YTYLWKVRQRQKNI
+87 
-101 KYGNTTDLLLDDL
+101 
-114 DKKKTISILD
+114 
-124 KKHVFRFTNTDIVQ
+124 
-138 MFKNNFKKCDYQNP
+138 
-152 KINCIKNPYTQ
+152 
-163 KRFKKDQLY
+163 
-172 AIYIGSRM
+172 
-180 TNEPMFWMLKEF
+180 
-192 ANLEFNTN
+192 
-200 DMLRR
+200 
-205 HYSYFK
+205 
-211 YNAILE
+211 
-217 DVHEM
+217 
-222 SSQEF
+222 
-227 KSEASFLIKKYI
+227 
-239 INKYYKNNVDSF
+239 
-251 PVLNL
+251 
-256 DVIPESILRK
+256 
-266 ELSNSIVR
+266 
-274 AIEMSIY
+274 
-281 SAAIFYKD
+281 
-289 AKEEI
+289 
-294 SKTLLNFWTKHPEI
+294 
-308 VHFKRRGVTRY
+308 
-319 PIPDGRGNGMTFPT
+319 
-333 PGTYRREGGGRFG
+333 
-346 EDMTLPYLVRWGYT
+346 MTLPYLVRWGYT

-456 TDEQAAREGGG
+456 TDEQAAREGAARRG
-467 SAGERP
+467 SP
-473 LLSLMPYIDRQTG
+473 LLSPMPYIDRQTG

-524 NGPVSISSE
+524 NGPVSSSSE
-533 EQSNEVVPEQ
+533 EQSYTVVPEQ

-741 INTRNTSISE
+741 INTRNASISE

>member
-16 SLHTWHSFNKN
+16 SLHTWHSFNK
-27 DVCNM
+27 DGVCNM
-32 IINVIDEEFENKY
+32 IINVIDEGFENKY

-55 FVTENKFISSKDKD
+55 FVTDNKFISNKDKD

-87 YTYLWKVRQRQKNI
+87 YTYLWKVRHRQKHI
-101 KYGNTTDLLLDDL
+101 TYGNTTDLLLEEL
-114 DKKKTISILD
+114 DETKTISILD

-152 KINCIKNPYTQ
+152 KINCVRNPYTQ
-163 KRFKKDQLY
+163 KKFKKDQLY

-180 TNEPMFWMLKEF
+180 TKEPMFWMLREF

-227 KSEASFLIKKYI
+227 KSEASYLIKKYI
-239 INKYYKNNVDSF
+239 INKYYKNNVNSF

-256 DVIPESILRK
+256 NVVPESILRK
-266 ELSNSIVR
+266 DLSNCIVK

-308 VHFKRRGVTRY
+308 VHFKRRSVTRY
-319 PIPDGRGNGMTFPT
+319 PIPVRGRI
-333 PGTYRREGGGRFG
+333 G

-360 GRPSPGRPRPSPVHP
+360 GRPSPGRPSPGHP

-382 PEYVRVPRSGTAVPN
+382 PEYVRVPRSGTTVPN

-446 SQEWPTPQEA
+446 SQIDRALPTPRESFLGVDSQIDRARWPTPRESFLGVDWEVDEA
-456 TDEQAAREGGG
+456 HHT
-467 SAGERP
+467 
-473 LLSLMPYIDRQTG
+473 
-486 RIQFIGQPDLN
+486 
-497 ARSIDH
+497 
-503 ILDSNLSDTY
+503 LDSNLSNTYIETDTY

-524 NGPVSISSE
+524 DVPVSISSE
-533 EQSNEVVPEQ
+533 EQSHQVVPEQ

-552 YEATTNRLQGIINA
+552 YEATTNRLQGILNA

-602 QRNGEVLSS
+602 QRNGEDLSS

-616 LEDFNEYVNTVNGSN
+616 LEDFNEYVSTVNDSSN

-643 DGISEQEVS
+643 DGISEQEVA

-680 DETILENMDS
+680 DSDETILENMDS
-690 NNSPTDDE
+690 NDSPESQE

-708 LAISNA
+708 LAILNA

-741 INTRNTSISE
+741 VNTSISRI
-751 NNDENENNIINQI
+751 NDENENNIINQI

>member
-16 SLHTWHSFNKN
+16 SLHTWHSFNRN
-27 DVCNM
+27 DVYNM

-45 SSSIKNTVNK
+45 SLSIKNTVNK

-266 ELSNSIVR
+266 ELSNCIVR

-289 AKEEI
+289 SKEEI

-319 PIPDGRGNGMTFPT
+319 PIPVRGRGSGMTFPT
-333 PGTYRREGGGRFG
+333 PGWGGRLG
-346 EDMTLPYLVRWGYT
+346 RMTVN
-360 GRPSPGRPRPSPVHP
+360 
-375 TPEIVNA
+375 IVNA
-382 PEYVRVPRSGTAVPN
+382 PEYVRVPRSGTTVPN

-408 LNRSFTLSDEQDF
+408 LHRSFTLSDEQDF
-421 IPNTNLRYQLPSRW
+421 IPNTNLRYQLPSSW

-446 SQEWPTPQEA
+446 SQEWPADTVVVGRVN
-456 TDEQAAREGGG
+456 TRTGVREWFD
-467 SAGERP
+467 SN
-473 LLSLMPYIDRQTG
+473 LSNTESL
-486 RIQFIGQPDLN
+486 
-497 ARSIDH
+497 DH
-503 ILDSNLSDTY
+503 TLDSNLSNTY

-631 LSRNIIPIWANQ
+631 LSREIIPIWASQ
-643 DGISEQEVS
+643 DGISEQEVT

-690 NNSPTDDE
+690 NDSPESQE

-714 PFEEQTQLRNEIIN
+714 PFEEQIQLRNEIIN
-728 QYGDRARRLIGDG
+728 QYGDRARRMIGP
-741 INTRNTSISE
+741 NSRSTWASISE

>member
-1 MKIKNIYDTKISKVL
+1 MMKVKNIYDAKISKAL

-32 IINVIDEEFENKY
+32 IINVIDEGFDNKY
-45 SSSIKNTVNK
+45 SSSIKNTVNN
-55 FVTENKFISSKDKD
+55 FVTNNKFISNKDID
-69 SLHEDINK
+69 SIHEDINK

-87 YTYLWKVRQRQKNI
+87 YTYLWKVRHRQKHI
-101 KYGNTTDLLLDDL
+101 TYGNTTDLLLEEL
-114 DKKKTISILD
+114 DETKTISILD

-138 MFKNNFKKCDYQNP
+138 MFKNNFKKSDYQNP
-152 KINCIKNPYTQ
+152 KINCVRNPYTQ
-163 KRFKKDQLY
+163 KKFKKDQLY

-180 TNEPMFWMLKEF
+180 TKEPMFWMLKEF

-256 DVIPESILRK
+256 NVIPENILRK
-266 ELSNSIVR
+266 ELSNCIVK

-308 VHFKRRGVTRY
+308 VHFKRRGVSRY
-319 PIPDGRGNGMTFPT
+319 PIPVRGRI
-333 PGTYRREGGGRFG
+333 GRFG

-360 GRPSPGRPRPSPVHP
+360 GRPSPGRPRPSPGRM
-375 TPEIVNA
+375 TADIVNA

-435 NPNTESLEPLD
+435 NPNTESLESLD
-446 SQEWPTPQEA
+446 SQLDRALPTPRESFLGVDWEVDEA
-456 TDEQAAREGGG
+456 HHT
-467 SAGERP
+467 
-473 LLSLMPYIDRQTG
+473 
-486 RIQFIGQPDLN
+486 
-497 ARSIDH
+497 
-503 ILDSNLSDTY
+503 LDSNLSNTYIETDTY

-524 NGPVSISSE
+524 DVPVSSSSE
-533 EQSNEVVPEQ
+533 EQSYAVVPEQ

-552 YEATTNRLQGIINA
+552 YEATTNRLQGILNA
-566 INDTEQRRH
+566 INDIEQRRY

-602 QRNGEVLSS
+602 QRNGEDLSS

-616 LEDFNEYVNTVNGSN
+616 LEDFNEYVSTVNDSSN
-631 LSRNIIPIWANQ
+631 LSREIIPIWASQN
-643 DGISEQEVS
+643 GISEQEVA
-652 ELINAQSYVISSSLR
+652 ELTNAQSYVISSSLR
-667 HDNIREPESDSDS
+667 HDNNHESEYDYDS
-680 DETILENMDS
+680 DETMLENMDS
-690 NNSPTDDE
+690 NNSPTDGE

-728 QYGDRARRLIGDG
+728 QYGDRARRLIGP
-741 INTRNTSISE
+741 NSRSTWASISE

>member
-163 KRFKKDQLY
+163 KKFKKDQLY

-227 KSEASFLIKKYI
+227 KSEASFIIKKYI

-266 ELSNSIVR
+266 ELSNCIVR

-319 PIPDGRGNGMTFPT
+319 PIPVRGRGSGMTFPT
-333 PGTYRREGGGRFG
+333 PGWGGRLG
-346 EDMTLPYLVRWGYT
+346 RMTVN
-360 GRPSPGRPRPSPVHP
+360 
-375 TPEIVNA
+375 IVNA
-382 PEYVRVPRSGTAVPN
+382 PEYVRVPRSGTTVPN

-421 IPNTNLRYQLPSRW
+421 IPNTNLRYQLPSSW

-446 SQEWPTPQEA
+446 SQEWPADTVVVGRVN
-456 TDEQAAREGGG
+456 TRTGVREWFD
-467 SAGERP
+467 SN
-473 LLSLMPYIDRQTG
+473 LSNTESL
-486 RIQFIGQPDLN
+486 
-497 ARSIDH
+497 DH
-503 ILDSNLSDTY
+503 TLDSNLSNTY

-631 LSRNIIPIWANQ
+631 LSRNIIPIWASQ
-643 DGISEQEVS
+643 DGISEREVT

-690 NNSPTDDE
+690 NDSPESQE

-714 PFEEQTQLRNEIIN
+714 PFEEQIQLRNEIIN
-728 QYGDRARRLIGDG
+728 QYGDRARRMIGP
-741 INTRNTSISE
+741 NSRSTWASISE

>member
-1 MKIKNIYDTKISKVL
+1 MMKVKNIYDAKISKAL

-32 IINVIDEEFENKY
+32 IINVIDEGFDNKY
-45 SSSIKNTVNK
+45 SSSIKNTVNN
-55 FVTENKFISSKDKD
+55 FVTNNKFISNKDKD
-69 SLHEDINK
+69 SIHEDINK

-87 YTYLWKVRQRQKNI
+87 YTYLWKVRHRQKHI
-101 KYGNTTDLLLDDL
+101 TYGNTTDLLLEEL
-114 DKKKTISILD
+114 DETKTISILD

-138 MFKNNFKKCDYQNP
+138 MFKNNFKKSDYQNP
-152 KINCIKNPYTQ
+152 KINCVRNPYTQ
-163 KRFKKDQLY
+163 KKFKKDQLY

-180 TNEPMFWMLKEF
+180 TKEPMFWMLKEF

-256 DVIPESILRK
+256 NVIPENILRK
-266 ELSNSIVR
+266 ELSNCIVK

-308 VHFKRRGVTRY
+308 VHFKRRGVSRY
-319 PIPDGRGNGMTFPT
+319 PIPVRGRI
-333 PGTYRREGGGRFG
+333 GRFG

-360 GRPSPGRPRPSPVHP
+360 GRPSPGRPRPSPGRM
-375 TPEIVNA
+375 TADIVNA

-435 NPNTESLEPLD
+435 NPNTESLESLD
-446 SQEWPTPQEA
+446 SQLDRALPTPRESFLGVDWEVDEA
-456 TDEQAAREGGG
+456 HHT
-467 SAGERP
+467 
-473 LLSLMPYIDRQTG
+473 
-486 RIQFIGQPDLN
+486 
-497 ARSIDH
+497 
-503 ILDSNLSDTY
+503 LDSNLSNTYIETDTY

-524 NGPVSISSE
+524 DVPVSSSSE
-533 EQSNEVVPEQ
+533 EQSYAVVPEQ

-552 YEATTNRLQGIINA
+552 YEATTNRLQGILNA
-566 INDTEQRRH
+566 INDIEQRRY

-602 QRNGEVLSS
+602 QRNGEDLSS

-616 LEDFNEYVNTVNGSN
+616 LEDFNEYVSTVNDSSN
-631 LSRNIIPIWANQ
+631 LSREIIPIWASQN
-643 DGISEQEVS
+643 GISEQEVA
-652 ELINAQSYVISSSLR
+652 ELTNAQSYVISSSLR
-667 HDNIREPESDSDS
+667 HDNNHESEYDYDS
-680 DETILENMDS
+680 DETMLENMDS
-690 NNSPTDDE
+690 NNSPTDGE

-728 QYGDRARRLIGDG
+728 QYGDRARRLIGP
-741 INTRNTSISE
+741 NSRSTWASISE

>member
-27 DVCNM
+27 DVYNM

-45 SSSIKNTVNK
+45 SLSIKNTVNK

-180 TNEPMFWMLKEF
+180 TKEPMFWMLKEF

-266 ELSNSIVR
+266 ELSNCIVR

-289 AKEEI
+289 SKEEI

-319 PIPDGRGNGMTFPT
+319 PIPVRGRGSGMTFPT
-333 PGTYRREGGGRFG
+333 PGWGGRLG
-346 EDMTLPYLVRWGYT
+346 SMTVN
-360 GRPSPGRPRPSPVHP
+360 
-375 TPEIVNA
+375 IVNA
-382 PEYVRVPRSGTAVPN
+382 PEYVRVPRSGTTVPN

-408 LNRSFTLSDEQDF
+408 LHRSFTLSDEQDF
-421 IPNTNLRYQLPSRW
+421 IPNTNLRYQLPSSW

-446 SQEWPTPQEA
+446 SQEWPADTVVVGRVN
-456 TDEQAAREGGG
+456 TRTGVREWFD
-467 SAGERP
+467 SN
-473 LLSLMPYIDRQTG
+473 LSNTESL
-486 RIQFIGQPDLN
+486 
-497 ARSIDH
+497 DH
-503 ILDSNLSDTY
+503 TLDSNLSNTY

-631 LSRNIIPIWANQ
+631 LSREIIPIWASQ
-643 DGISEQEVS
+643 DGISEQEVT

-690 NNSPTDDE
+690 NDSPESQE

-714 PFEEQTQLRNEIIN
+714 PFEEQIQLRNEIIN
-728 QYGDRARRLIGDG
+728 QYGDRARRMIGP
-741 INTRNTSISE
+741 NSRSTWASISE

>member
-1 MKIKNIYDTKISKVL
+1 MMKIKNIYDTKISKVL
-16 SLHTWHSFNKN
+16 SLHTWHSFNK
-27 DVCNM
+27 DGVCNM
-32 IINVIDEEFENKY
+32 IINVIDEGFENKY

-55 FVTENKFISSKDKD
+55 FVTDNKFISNKDKD

-87 YTYLWKVRQRQKNI
+87 YTYLWKVRHRQKHI
-101 KYGNTTDLLLDDL
+101 TYGNTTDLLLEEL
-114 DKKKTISILD
+114 DETKTISILD

-152 KINCIKNPYTQ
+152 KINCVRNPYTQ
-163 KRFKKDQLY
+163 KKFKKDQLY

-180 TNEPMFWMLKEF
+180 TKEPMFWMLREF

-227 KSEASFLIKKYI
+227 KSEASYLIKKYI
-239 INKYYKNNVDSF
+239 INKYYKNNVNSF

-256 DVIPESILRK
+256 NVVPESILRK
-266 ELSNSIVR
+266 DLSNCIVK

-308 VHFKRRGVTRY
+308 VHFKRRSVTSY
-319 PIPDGRGNGMTFPT
+319 PIPVRGRI
-333 PGTYRREGGGRFG
+333 GRFG

-360 GRPSPGRPRPSPVHP
+360 GRPSPGRPSPGHP

-382 PEYVRVPRSGTAVPN
+382 PEYVRVPRSGTTVPN

-435 NPNTESLEPLD
+435 NHNTESLDPLD
-446 SQEWPTPQEA
+446 SQIDRALPTPRDSFLGVDWEVDEA
-456 TDEQAAREGGG
+456 HHT
-467 SAGERP
+467 
-473 LLSLMPYIDRQTG
+473 
-486 RIQFIGQPDLN
+486 
-497 ARSIDH
+497 
-503 ILDSNLSDTY
+503 LDSNLSNTYIETDTY
-513 IESEDSSNSST
+513 IESEESSNSST
-524 NGPVSISSE
+524 DVPVSISSE
-533 EQSNEVVPEQ
+533 EQSHPVVPEQ

-552 YEATTNRLQGIINA
+552 YEATTNRLQGILNA

-602 QRNGEVLSS
+602 QRNGEDLSS

-616 LEDFNEYVNTVNGSN
+616 LEDFNEYVSTVNDSSN
-631 LSRNIIPIWANQ
+631 LSREIIPIWASQN
-643 DGISEQEVS
+643 GISEQEVA
-652 ELINAQSYVISSSLR
+652 ELTNAQSYVISSSLR

-690 NNSPTDDE
+690 NDSPESQE

-708 LAISNA
+708 LAILNA
-714 PFEEQTQLRNEIIN
+714 PFNEQIQLRNEIIN
-728 QYGDRARRLIGDG
+728 QYGDRARRLIGG
-741 INTRNTSISE
+741 GVNTSNTSISE

>member
-16 SLHTWHSFNKN
+16 SLHTWHSFNK
-27 DVCNM
+27 DGVCNM
-32 IINVIDEEFENKY
+32 IINVIDEGFENKY

-55 FVTENKFISSKDKD
+55 FVTDNKFISNKDKD

-87 YTYLWKVRQRQKNI
+87 YTYLWKVRHRQKHI
-101 KYGNTTDLLLDDL
+101 TYGNTTDLLLEEL
-114 DKKKTISILD
+114 DETKTISILD

-152 KINCIKNPYTQ
+152 KINCVRNPYTQ
-163 KRFKKDQLY
+163 KKFKKDQLY

-180 TNEPMFWMLKEF
+180 TKEPMFWMLREF

-227 KSEASFLIKKYI
+227 KSEASYLIKKYI
-239 INKYYKNNVDSF
+239 INKYYKNNVNSF

-256 DVIPESILRK
+256 NVVPESILRK
-266 ELSNSIVR
+266 DLSNCIVK

-308 VHFKRRGVTRY
+308 VHFKRRSVTSY
-319 PIPDGRGNGMTFPT
+319 PIPVRGRI
-333 PGTYRREGGGRFG
+333 GRFG

-360 GRPSPGRPRPSPVHP
+360 GRPSPGRPSPGHP

-382 PEYVRVPRSGTAVPN
+382 PEYVRVPRSGTTVPN

-446 SQEWPTPQEA
+446 SQ
-456 TDEQAAREGGG
+456 
-467 SAGERP
+467 
-473 LLSLMPYIDRQTG
+473 IDRALSTPRESFLG
-486 RIQFIGQPDLN
+486 VDWEVDE
-497 ARSIDH
+497 AH
-503 ILDSNLSDTY
+503 HTLDSNLSNTYIETDTY
-513 IESEDSSNSST
+513 IESEESSNSST
-524 NGPVSISSE
+524 DVPVSISSE
-533 EQSNEVVPEQ
+533 EQSHPVVPEQ

-552 YEATTNRLQGIINA
+552 YEATTNRLQGILNA

-602 QRNGEVLSS
+602 QRNGEDLSS

-616 LEDFNEYVNTVNGSN
+616 LEDFNEYVSTVNDSSN
-631 LSRNIIPIWANQ
+631 LSREIIPIWASQN
-643 DGISEQEVS
+643 GISEQEVA
-652 ELINAQSYVISSSLR
+652 ELTNAQSYVISSSLR

-690 NNSPTDDE
+690 NDSPESQE

-708 LAISNA
+708 LAILNA
-714 PFEEQTQLRNEIIN
+714 PFNEQIQLRNEIIN
-728 QYGDRARRLIGDG
+728 QYGDRARRLIGG
-741 INTRNTSISE
+741 GVNTSNTSISE

>member
-1 MKIKNIYDTKISKVL
+1 MMKIKNIYDTKISKVL
-16 SLHTWHSFNKN
+16 SLHTWHSFNK
-27 DVCNM
+27 DGVCNM
-32 IINVIDEEFENKY
+32 IINVIDEGFENKY

-55 FVTENKFISSKDKD
+55 FVTDNKFISNKDKD

-87 YTYLWKVRQRQKNI
+87 YTYLWKVRHRQKHI
-101 KYGNTTDLLLDDL
+101 TYGNTTDLLLEEL
-114 DKKKTISILD
+114 DETKTISILD

-152 KINCIKNPYTQ
+152 KINCVRNPYTQ
-163 KRFKKDQLY
+163 KKFKKDQLY

-180 TNEPMFWMLKEF
+180 TKEPMFWMLREF

-227 KSEASFLIKKYI
+227 KSEASYLIKKYI
-239 INKYYKNNVDSF
+239 INKYYKNNVNSF

-256 DVIPESILRK
+256 NVVPESILRK
-266 ELSNSIVR
+266 DLSNCIVK

-308 VHFKRRGVTRY
+308 VHFKRRSVTRY
-319 PIPDGRGNGMTFPT
+319 PIPVRGRI
-333 PGTYRREGGGRFG
+333 G

-360 GRPSPGRPRPSPVHP
+360 GRPSPGRPSPGHP

-382 PEYVRVPRSGTAVPN
+382 PEYVRVPRSGTTVPN

-446 SQEWPTPQEA
+446 SQIDRALPTPRESFLGVDSQIDRARWPTPRESFLGVDWEVDEA
-456 TDEQAAREGGG
+456 HHT
-467 SAGERP
+467 
-473 LLSLMPYIDRQTG
+473 
-486 RIQFIGQPDLN
+486 
-497 ARSIDH
+497 
-503 ILDSNLSDTY
+503 LDSNLSNTYIETDTY

-524 NGPVSISSE
+524 DVPVSISSE
-533 EQSNEVVPEQ
+533 EQSHQVVPEQ

-552 YEATTNRLQGIINA
+552 YEATTNRLQGILNA

-602 QRNGEVLSS
+602 QRNGEDLSS

-616 LEDFNEYVNTVNGSN
+616 LEDFNEYVSTVNDSSN

-643 DGISEQEVS
+643 DGISEQEVA

-680 DETILENMDS
+680 DSDETILENMDS
-690 NNSPTDDE
+690 NDSPESQE

-708 LAISNA
+708 LAILNA

-741 INTRNTSISE
+741 VNTSISRI
-751 NNDENENNIINQI
+751 NDENENNIINQI

>member
-27 DVCNM
+27 DVYNM

-45 SSSIKNTVNK
+45 SLSIKNTVNK

-180 TNEPMFWMLKEF
+180 TKEPMFWMLKEF

-266 ELSNSIVR
+266 ELSNCIVR

-289 AKEEI
+289 SKEEI

-319 PIPDGRGNGMTFPT
+319 PIPVRGRGSGMTFPT
-333 PGTYRREGGGRFG
+333 PGWGGRLG
-346 EDMTLPYLVRWGYT
+346 SMTVN
-360 GRPSPGRPRPSPVHP
+360 
-375 TPEIVNA
+375 IVNA
-382 PEYVRVPRSGTAVPN
+382 PEYVRVPRSGTTVPN

-408 LNRSFTLSDEQDF
+408 LHRSFTLSDEQDF
-421 IPNTNLRYQLPSRW
+421 IPNTNLRYQLPSNW

-446 SQEWPTPQEA
+446 SQEWPADTVVVGRVN
-456 TDEQAAREGGG
+456 TRTGVREWFD
-467 SAGERP
+467 SN
-473 LLSLMPYIDRQTG
+473 LSNTESL
-486 RIQFIGQPDLN
+486 
-497 ARSIDH
+497 DH
-503 ILDSNLSDTY
+503 TLDSNLSNTY

-631 LSRNIIPIWANQ
+631 LSREIIPIWASQ
-643 DGISEQEVS
+643 DGISEQEVT

-690 NNSPTDDE
+690 NDSPESQE

-714 PFEEQTQLRNEIIN
+714 PFEEQIQLRNEIIN
-728 QYGDRARRLIGDG
+728 QYGDRARRMIGP
-741 INTRNTSISE
+741 NSRSTWASISE

>member
-1 MKIKNIYDTKISKVL
+1 MKVKNIYDAKISKAL

-32 IINVIDEEFENKY
+32 IINVIDEGFDNKY
-45 SSSIKNTVNK
+45 SSSIKNTVNN
-55 FVTENKFISSKDKD
+55 FVTNNKFISNKDKD
-69 SLHEDINK
+69 SIHEDINK

-87 YTYLWKVRQRQKNI
+87 YTYLWKVRHRQKHI
-101 KYGNTTDLLLDDL
+101 TYGNTTDLLLEEL
-114 DKKKTISILD
+114 DETKTISILD

-138 MFKNNFKKCDYQNP
+138 MFKNNFKKSDYQNP
-152 KINCIKNPYTQ
+152 KINCVRNPYTQ
-163 KRFKKDQLY
+163 KKFKKDQLY

-180 TNEPMFWMLKEF
+180 TKEPMFWMLKEF

-256 DVIPESILRK
+256 NVIPENILRK
-266 ELSNSIVR
+266 ELSNCIVK

-308 VHFKRRGVTRY
+308 VHFKRRGVSRY
-319 PIPDGRGNGMTFPT
+319 PIPVRGRI
-333 PGTYRREGGGRFG
+333 GRFG

-360 GRPSPGRPRPSPVHP
+360 GRPSPGRPRPSPGRM
-375 TPEIVNA
+375 TADIVNA

-435 NPNTESLEPLD
+435 NPNTESLESLD
-446 SQEWPTPQEA
+446 SQLDRALPTPRESFLGVDWEVDEA
-456 TDEQAAREGGG
+456 HHT
-467 SAGERP
+467 
-473 LLSLMPYIDRQTG
+473 
-486 RIQFIGQPDLN
+486 
-497 ARSIDH
+497 
-503 ILDSNLSDTY
+503 LDSNLSNTYIETDTY

-524 NGPVSISSE
+524 DVPVSSSSE
-533 EQSNEVVPEQ
+533 EQSYAVVPEQ

-552 YEATTNRLQGIINA
+552 YEATTNRLQGILNA
-566 INDTEQRRH
+566 INDIEQRRY

-602 QRNGEVLSS
+602 QRNGEDLSS

-616 LEDFNEYVNTVNGSN
+616 LEDFNEYVSTVNDSSN
-631 LSRNIIPIWANQ
+631 LSREIIPIWASQN
-643 DGISEQEVS
+643 GISEQEVA
-652 ELINAQSYVISSSLR
+652 ELTNAQSYVISSSLR
-667 HDNIREPESDSDS
+667 HDNNHESEYDYDS
-680 DETILENMDS
+680 DETMLENMDS
-690 NNSPTDDE
+690 NNSPTDGE

-728 QYGDRARRLIGDG
+728 QYGDRARRLIGP
-741 INTRNTSISE
+741 NSRSTWASISE